1 MARRVTPGR
10 RSTTPS
16 MTEYL
21 NENIQTVADL
31 QSLDSLLES
40 LQKQQEL
47 QKQQLREAEEILS
60 KATEASKQHTETVRR
75 RAEAFNEQQN
85 DIDRRLVEVTQ
96 SKSSDE
102 ATRKFE
108 ASMEKL
114 GRLEIAK
121 GYMELLGRVNRISE
135 DTLSVIQRSPNDAL
149 SLYSEVRALASSLVS
164 VQVAAEGAAPHLI
177 DYTTKL
183 VGSLK
188 DALQKEYS
196 GKLRAV
202 LEKMKWPSKELQVD
216 DALVRQW
223 ADWFELL
230 LRLQEPDVIP
240 QIELLQNEAQY
251 QETPALLPL
260 EEMMSPLNLR
270 FRYHFS
276 GDKPTNRLDKPEY
289 FLSHII
295 DLINTYSDFFMTY
308 LQPILNRR
316 AQDCDSRLIP
326 FYSNAIFSY
335 ITALLPMARH
345 KINSTLPHIANHS
358 QLLSHFIHELMQ
370 FDNDVREIWGYSPAF
385 KEDRGWKGLTWE
397 VLVKQDWFAQWLQV
411 EKDFA
416 LSRYQDIIDAPDSG
430 EIDYD
435 GVEATA
441 TKPTKAAIRVN
452 DLLETITD
460 RYRPL
465 SSFSQKLRFL
475 IDIQITIFDLF
486 HERLHSGLEAYL
498 AMKSTIGRTVQG
510 SSASQVSLEGIAG
523 LERLCRIF
531 GSAEYLEKKMQ
542 DWSDDVFFLELWY
555 ELQDRVDQNARSGR
569 PVAGSMSISDVAA
582 RTSSSITD
590 SNADHG
596 AGGIEGAL
604 FDETSSAYRRIR
616 IRSES
621 IIVSTLTS
629 SMQTS
634 LKAYSRSSNWASLA
648 PSSDNEST
656 ITPSVELAMFT
667 RNLTAEVKFLSRV
680 LAPAPLKR
688 IARQLLLSIQTYL
701 WDNILMR
708 HSFSAA
714 RATQLR
720 IDFEHICTT
729 FDAAL
734 GVPAGK
740 IEAKKIA
747 QKLAEGLLLL
757 ELNIKPKD
765 SVPEAEETDKRNGD
779 GTHPN
784 LGLWEVE
791 KGLFASN
798 ESAREV
804 LKSLGIEV
812 LTEAQA
818 RAILERR
825 VELRG

>member
-149 SLYSEVRALASSLVS
+149 SLYSEV
-164 VQVAAEGAAPHLI
+164 AAEGAAPHLI

-230 LRLQEPDVIP
+230 LRLQEPKFMNCRDVIP

-498 AMKSTIGRTVQG
+498 AMKSTIGRTMQG

-629 SMQTS
+629 T
-634 LKAYSRSSNWASLA
+634 
-648 PSSDNEST
+648 
-656 ITPSVELAMFT
+656 
-667 RNLTAEVKFLSRV
+667 
-680 LAPAPLKR
+680 
-688 IARQLLLSIQTYL
+688 
-701 WDNILMR
+701 
-708 HSFSAA
+708 A

-729 FDAAL
+729 LDAAL